1 MHILALHAVMGMLCA
16 LRSSL
21 SLELLKHYL
30 LFVFTLLSN
39 YPEATLRTPLSLIC
53 IRELG
58 KKKYLSQIFLLIFF
72 LSLVVGFGQ
81 LFVFIWVFKRMPCQ
95 DTQSLYFGHIYS
107 GMRQP
112 IISCFVLVLYCFV
125 FKSQRG
131 GRVKEKE
138 GHKYV

>member
-16 LRSSL
+16 LRSGL

-58 KKKYLSQIFLLIFF
+58 KKKKSFTDFSADFFPKPCGRIWAALCFHLGLQENAFPGYTVLIFWTYILGYATTYNFLLC
-72 LSLVVGFGQ
+72 FG
-81 LFVFIWVFKRMPCQ
+81 
-95 DTQSLYFGHIYS
+95 
-107 GMRQP
+107 
-112 IISCFVLVLYCFV
+112 FVLFCF
-125 FKSQRG
+125 
-131 GRVKEKE
+131 
-138 GHKYV
+138 